1 MKRGRRGGRSQLAL
15 SALQR
20 DLHFLSPKEGRKGG
34 GGFFRSPFGA
44 PISRREEGRWGRHV
58 LGWRRYRWERKKG
71 WFLEGGEAAQ
81 SKFHF
86 SLLHYAPGEKGK
98 EKMEVEEEIWPSQ

>member
-1 MKRGRRGGRSQLAL
+1 M
-15 SALQR
+15 
-20 DLHFLSPKEGRKGG
+20 
-34 GGFFRSPFGA
+34 GA
-44 PISRREEGRWGRHV
+44 SRTRMEEV
-58 LGWRRYRWERKKG
+58 PLGEEKG
-71 WFLEGGEAAQ
+71 WFLEGGGKAAQ